1 MWDNS
6 KRAKPTYEEI
16 YQRTTKDVLDLI
28 VSLREKRYSFDRIA
42 GYLHENGYQSPHAK
56 WNPHTISKLMKIHG
70 LEDKQLYKVPDYRH
84 INEILKLRASG
95 MSYND
100 IVKHLNSTGK
110 RRPTGLPFCNHRLR
124 AYIRQYNILKEKYG
138 DEMEKYTV
146 PREDEDDF

>member
-1 MWDNS
+1 MWNNS
-6 KRAKPTYEEI
+6 RRVKPTYEDI

-138 DEMEKYTV
+138 DEMEKYTI